1 MLREGLA
8 AEFPSA
14 KRTIDELIAAARS
27 AHVSRES
34 ALWAAISGFG
44 AGWAVGTIG
53 QVLATAARLAGWR
66 DPASWVS
73 GGFTILGYAFAIA
86 IALRAGG
93 RRGLSWYF
101 VILAVQLG
109 LQLASG
115 LPGYLLFCE
124 RSGSDCSPLLLI
136 SRYVYLVAGIA
147 VSAAIIRT
155 IRSGAARPNVFL
167 NGAGLFTLLVSPTG
181 LVYYVVRPQDVVVVS
196 AMDFTLN
203 GGAAL
208 VAGIVLRLR
217 SRRVAPVAL
226 LVGGMVLGW
235 AVFAGPFVF
244 SALRDGAATQPASLY
259 ISGLIQAVALLLGW
273 LISAAAQR
281 ARTTAAA

>member
-14 KRTIDELIAAARS
+14 TRAIGKLIRTRS
-27 AHVSRES
+27 ARVSRES
-34 ALWAAISGFG
+34 ALWAAVSGFG
-44 AGWAVGTIG
+44 ASWAVGTIG
-53 QVLATAARLAGWR
+53 QALATAVRLAGWR
-66 DPASWVS
+66 DPASWLS
-73 GGFTILGYAFAIA
+73 GAVTILGYALAVA

-93 RRGLSWYF
+93 RRGLLWYF
-101 VILAVQLG
+101 VILAMQAA

-124 RSGSDCSPLLLI
+124 RSGSDCSPSRLAA
-136 SRYVYLVAGIA
+136 RYVYLAAGIV
-147 VSAAIIRT
+147 VSAAVIRV

-181 LVYYVVRPQDVVVVS
+181 LVYYLVRPQDVVVVS
-196 AMDFTLN
+196 AMDLTLN

-208 VAGIVLRLR
+208 LTGIALRVR
-217 SRRVAPVAL
+217 SRHFAPAAW
-226 LVGGMVLGW
+226 LVGALVLGW
-235 AVFAGPFVF
+235 VAFAGPFIVT
-244 SALRDGAATQPASLY
+244 ALKDGAGSQPASLY
-259 ISGLIQAVALLLGW
+259 VSGFVQAVALSVGW
-273 LISAAAQR
+273 LAALAIQR

>member
-14 KRTIDELIAAARS
+14 TRAIGKLIRTRS
-27 AHVSRES
+27 ARVSRES
-34 ALWAAISGFG
+34 AIWAAISGFG
-44 AGWAVGTIG
+44 AGWAVGIVG
-53 QVLATAARLAGWR
+53 QALATAVRLAGLR
-66 DPASWVS
+66 DPAAWLS
-73 GGFTILGYAFAIA
+73 GGVTILGYALAIA
-86 IALRAGG
+86 VALRAGG
-93 RRGLSWYF
+93 RRGLLWYF
-101 VILAVQLG
+101 AILAVQIG

-124 RSGSDCSPLLLI
+124 RSGSDCSPLRLA
-136 SRYVYLVAGIA
+136 SRYVYLAAGIV
-147 VSAAIIRT
+147 VSAAVIRV

-181 LVYYVVRPQDVVVVS
+181 FVYYVVQPQDIVAVS
-196 AMDFTLN
+196 AMDLTLN

-217 SRRVAPVAL
+217 SRRLAPVAL
-226 LVGGMVLGW
+226 LVGAMVLGW
-235 AVFAGPFVF
+235 VAFAGPFVF
-244 SALRDGAATQPASLY
+244 SALKDGSGSQPASLY
-259 ISGLIQAVALLLGW
+259 ISGLVQAVALLVGW
-273 LISAAAQR
+273 LISSVAQR